1 MSTFQTDFAAAKTA
15 IIKAFEHD
23 YTPSFHALLQRLVQ
37 YFKLQ
42 VLLEPTRQW
51 QHVYNLVSETL
62 RKEPFTYVLTVFFEI
77 QYLAMY
83 IVKKTFDY
91 FMLCVTMAY
100 GSVVYGMSYVL
111 DTPEKTNIAVNVIA
125 LNVFVFFC
133 LWLVSL
139 VSGYAFPS
147 TALTVV
153 ERCFVKAPSV
163 AVRKSRRKEKRASR
177 RPGKSQIR

>member
-23 YTPSFHALLQRLVQ
+23 YTPSFHALLQRLVE
-37 YFKLQ
+37 YFKLH

-51 QHVYNLVSETL
+51 QHLYNLVSETL

-77 QYLAMY
+77 QFLAMY

-91 FMLCVTMAY
+91 FMPCVTMAY
-100 GSVVYGMSYVL
+100 GSVVYGMSYVF

-133 LWLVSL
+133 WWLVSL
-139 VSGYAFPS
+139 VCGYAFPS

-153 ERCFVKAPSV
+153 ERCLVKAPS
-163 AVRKSRRKEKRASR
+163 AKSRRKEKRASR
-177 RPGKSQIR
+177 RPGKSQIH